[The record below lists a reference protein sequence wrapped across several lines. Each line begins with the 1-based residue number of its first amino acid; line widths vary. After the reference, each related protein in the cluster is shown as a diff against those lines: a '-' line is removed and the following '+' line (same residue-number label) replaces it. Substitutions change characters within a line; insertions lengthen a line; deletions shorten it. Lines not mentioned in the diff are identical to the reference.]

1 MTREELVKHAK
12 LFQSEEITGY
22 QVYKNLAKSTN
33 DKNNKAVLSR
43 IAGEELKHY
52 SIFKQVSGVDV
63 PPKKS
68 KVWFYT
74 ICGKLLGLTFALR
87 LMEREEENI
96 QMVYERI
103 IPYMPEVEAVKKSE
117 EEHEDQLIELIQ
129 EERLNYA
136 GSIVLGL
143 NDALV
148 ELTGALA
155 GFSLAM
161 QNTKLIA
168 VAGLITGIAAS
179 LSMAASQYLSV
190 KTENDQR
197 HAGKSALYTGLA
209 YIFTVAILIAPFL
222 LLSNYLMALVITLLL
237 AIAIIFI
244 FNFYIAVAKNLN
256 FKNRFIEMVV
266 ISLSVSALTFVIGI
280 LVRNYMGIP
289 VD

>member
-22 QVYKNLAKSTN
+22 QVYKNLVKSTN

>member
-22 QVYKNLAKSTN
+22 QVYKNLVKSTN

-209 YIFTVAILIAPFL
+209 YFFTVAILIAPFL

>member
-12 LFQSEEITGY
+12 LFQCEEITGY
-22 QVYKNLAKSTN
+22 QVYKNLVKSTN
-33 DKNNKAVLSR
+33 DKNNKAVLSK

-63 PPKKS
+63 APKKS

-74 ICGKLLGLTFALR
+74 VCGKLLGLTFALR

-161 QNTKLIA
+161 QNTRLIA

-222 LLSNYLMALVITLLL
+222 LLSNYLIALAITLLL
-237 AIAIIFI
+237 AIVIIFA

-256 FKNRFIEMVV
+256 FKNRFIEMVI
-266 ISLSVSALTFVIGI
+266 ISLSVSALTFGIGI